1 MKRKLIALSRRYVTA
16 LREHL
21 KQGRLASLQPARV
34 LGRQAVAI
42 GLETLDVARIH
53 EEAIATLESSSSRD
67 GIIGRADIFFTEAVT
82 PIEKTHLAAIKTN
95 LRLSQLNKQ
104 LDRRKVELATSNRLL
119 KQGVAQRK
127 AVEAVLKKRAEHSG
141 KLLQESFRL
150 QRHLQHLAHQ
160 ILSSQEE
167 NRKKASRDLN
177 DDIAQTLLGINV
189 RLLTL
194 KKEAA
199 VNADELKKE
208 IVSTQR
214 LVDKSVKSIQ
224 RFACEFGIHHGT

>member
-1 MKRKLIALSRRYVTA
+1 MALSRRYVTA
-16 LREHL
+16 LRKHL
-21 KQGRLASLQPARV
+21 KQGPLASLPQARV
-34 LGRQAVAI
+34 LGRQALAI

-53 EEAIATLESSSSRD
+53 EEAIDTLESSSSRD
-67 GIIGRADIFFTEAVT
+67 GIIERADIFFTEAVT

-95 LRLSQLNKQ
+95 LRLTQLNKT
-104 LDRRKVELATSNRLL
+104 LDRRKMELAASNRLL

-127 AVEAVLKKRAEHSG
+127 AVEAALKRRAEHSEN
-141 KLLQESFRL
+141 LLQESCRL
-150 QRHLQHLAHQ
+150 QRHLQHLARQ

-199 VNADELKKE
+199 VNADELKKG

-214 LVDKSVKSIQ
+214 LVDKSVKSIK

>member
-1 MKRKLIALSRRYVTA
+1 MKRKLIALSRRYLTA
-16 LREHL
+16 LRKHL
-21 KQGRLASLQPARV
+21 RQGPLASLQPARV

-67 GIIGRADIFFTEAVT
+67 GIIERADIFFTEAVT
-82 PIEKTHLAAIKTN
+82 PMEKTHLAAIKTN
-95 LRLSQLNKQ
+95 LRLSQLNKT
-104 LDRRKVELATSNRLL
+104 LDRRKVELAVSNRLL
-119 KQGVAQRK
+119 KQAVAQRK
-127 AVEAVLKKRAEHSG
+127 AVKAALKKRAEHSE
-141 KLLQESFRL
+141 KLLQESRGL

-167 NRKKASRDLN
+167 NRKKAGRDLN

-199 VNADELKKE
+199 VNGDELKKE

-214 LVDKSVKSIQ
+214 LVDKSVKSIK